1 MSFQTHKTFIHLQKT
16 NQDIFDEIRWWN
28 LFDEIVDET
37 TVLLM
42 WNDMMVI
49 DDRILTSKYLLWVL
63 LANIWC
69 VRCSFMSSKYL
80 LWEW

>member
-28 LFDEIVDET
+28 LFDDIFDET

-49 DDRILTSKYLLWVL
+49 DWTE
-63 LANIWC
+63 
-69 VRCSFMSSKYL
+69 F
-80 LWEW
+80 